1 MLSIFP
7 LFFNALTLEVIVMMV
22 SRGYTEFCDAYITVA
37 KHFVDI
43 AENELVLMQNR
54 EIYSIN

>member
-22 SRGYTEFCDAYITVA
+22 SRGYTEFCDA
-37 KHFVDI
+37 
-43 AENELVLMQNR
+43 
-54 EIYSIN
+54 